1 MSTIVPNSN
10 EMVSTDASCLQ
21 APVVGTQTGIVPF
34 QPIVQPVR
42 PVNKIQAEVIIGIA
56 KDITGSSGPFAEG
69 THRSTELILRG
80 VSAKARAVRGY
91 QVTYGDEDYGQRPVL
106 ITNDG
111 TVEQVL
117 ADSARITYGGG
128 GDEPEHHLS
137 GIHELVRVVPWPTDP
152 RKGRGAVVVFMTA
165 DTKPDASGMTA
176 RQLGKE
182 IKARGLLCY
191 LVCEPYP
198 FAEEIVDAAQGLMFP
213 ITNNPDPAQ
222 MQRIAAQL
230 SASILATVGA
240 GATRPMT
247 VMGNP

>member
-1 MSTIVPNSN
+1 MNTIVRTPNP
-10 EMVSTDASCLQ
+10 TASADHSRSLSP
-21 APVVGTQTGIVPF
+21 AADTQTGIVPC
-34 QPIVQPVR
+34 QAIVQPVR
-42 PVNKIQAEVIIGIA
+42 RVNKIQPEVIIGIA

-69 THRSTELILRG
+69 THRSTELILRA
-80 VSAKARAVRGY
+80 VSAKARLVRGY
-91 QVTYGDEDYGQRPVL
+91 QLTYGDEDCGQCPVL

-117 ADSARITYGGG
+117 ADSAHITYGGG
-128 GDEPEHHLS
+128 GDAPEHHLS
-137 GIHELVRVVPWPTDP
+137 GIRELVNVVPWPTDP

-165 DTKPDASGMTA
+165 DTKPDATGMTG
-176 RQLGKE
+176 RQLGEE
-182 IKARGLLCY
+182 IRARGLLCY

-198 FAEEIVDAAQGLMFP
+198 FAEELVDAAQGLMFP
-213 ITNNPDPAQ
+213 ITNNPDPGQ

-247 VMGNP
+247 VIGSQ